1 MAAMNRACI
10 LTSLFA
16 SALGWIPQ
24 VRLKQQHA
32 PLTQHQSV
40 LPRRMSASQMSIH
53 MSGNIH
59 GENSCFLPLNQLEQD
74 FMAPRIVQIA
84 GSYPGLTREEF
95 MAVTSEPPPEQG
107 QWSYDFTDPEGPQV
121 GNIALPGSEISHGA
135 EDPVV
140 IIAEHFSLGVEL
152 PAVIKDPVDLVVLVD
167 RFETGFAERKFVVV
181 DIPGND
187 GLKIAAYNA
196 KADVPR
202 DAKILGRVVMVVIPW
217 LPSMAPTKTGFL
229 EADNYF

>member
-1 MAAMNRACI
+1 
-10 LTSLFA
+10 
-16 SALGWIPQ
+16 
-24 VRLKQQHA
+24 
-32 PLTQHQSV
+32 
-40 LPRRMSASQMSIH
+40 
-53 MSGNIH
+53 
-59 GENSCFLPLNQLEQD
+59 
-74 FMAPRIVQIA
+74 MAPRIVQIA

-95 MAVTSEPPPEQG
+95 MAVTSEPPPEEG

-121 GNIALPGSEISHGA
+121 GNIALPGSESTHGA
-135 EDPVV
+135 QDPVV

-181 DIPGND
+181 DIPGNE
-187 GLKIAAYNA
+187 GVKIAAYGA
-196 KADVPR
+196 KADIPQG
-202 DAKILGRVVMVVIPW
+202 AQILGRVVMVVIPW